1 MSNSARILDFS
12 DGFILHKNV
21 MSDLIR
27 DSEPDLMPLVSIM
40 IPTFRR
46 PDLLRES
53 LASALAQKTS
63 IPFEVVVVDNDNDP
77 ERSSIVNAVING
89 FEAPNLRLFRNQE
102 NIGMFGNWNRCI
114 ELARSEWLSILN
126 DDDLLKANFIDTIWR
141 AKQGTAMVAA
151 NFEHFGQILRSHP
164 AIELFKPL
172 YLYLRDVWRF
182 RKGFHRIILSDVLRT
197 HPMQGSLGVLLN
209 KAVAVRL
216 GGYNESCWPSADYV
230 FTVRYWIE
238 EDVILLPDKL
248 AAYRWQENAS
258 LNTKTLE
265 GWLPKNFL
273 VRNELIESLPCN
285 STRKSL
291 LLYLSRL
298 QARSDAFISRTR
310 VNSEFDSV
318 NALQKI
324 GITNVEHF
332 YLTAISPLMRVLWR
346 VSIMNLE
353 LRKVHDSNVLHI
365 RTKHDQ

>member
-1 MSNSARILDFS
+1 
-12 DGFILHKNV
+12 
-21 MSDLIR
+21 
-27 DSEPDLMPLVSIM
+27 M
-40 IPTFRR
+40 IPTFQR

-53 LASALAQKTS
+53 LTSALAQITS
-63 IPFEVVVVDNDNDP
+63 LAFEVVVIDNGSEPEMSAEVDK
-77 ERSSIVNAVING
+77 VIAS
-89 FEAPNLRLFRNQE
+89 FDTSNLRLFRNQT

-114 ELARSEWLSILN
+114 ELARGEWLSILN
-126 DDDLLKANFIDTIWR
+126 DDDLLKTNFIDTIWK

-151 NFEHFGQILRSHP
+151 NFEHFGQSLQSHP

-172 YLYLRDVWRF
+172 YFYLRDVWRF
-182 RKGFHRIILSDVLRT
+182 RKGFHRVILSDVLRT
-197 HPMQGSLGVLLN
+197 HPMQGSLGVLMN

-216 GGYNESCWPSADYV
+216 GGYNESCWPSSDYV

-238 EDVILLPDKL
+238 DDVILLPNKL

-273 VRNELIESLPCN
+273 MRNELIEFLPCN
-285 STRKSL
+285 SIQKSL
-291 LLYLSRL
+291 LMYLSRL

-310 VNSEFDSV
+310 VNAEFDSV
-318 NALQKI
+318 NALRKI

-332 YLTAISPLMRVLWR
+332 YLIAISPLMRVLWR
-346 VSIMNLE
+346 VLIMNLDF
-353 LRKVHDSNVLHI
+353 RKVRESIILHI